1 MDYSGKVAVITAAA
15 SGIGREAALAFGR
28 RGARLAI
35 SDVDEPGIM
44 QVAEDVRA
52 TGAEAVGIRC
62 DVSSDA
68 DVAAL
73 AALTFERFGQIDILM
88 NHAGASASGPVGKIP
103 LDDWRFVYEVNI
115 LGIAR
120 ALNAFFPHMV
130 ERRSGLIINTSSG
143 LGLFPEVPFA
153 LPYITTKAGVIGL
166 SEALA
171 LYCQPLGIR
180 VMALLPD
187 ITKTQFHYSG
197 RKTGLDP
204 SKTKSLLPLSQ
215 EQLPVDVVNALIES
229 IEKEQFLA
237 CNIPDFDQFL
247 LRKAQERN
255 EPDFRVYSQ
264 VRNAVSEVVLST
276 VK

>member
-1 MDYSGKVAVITAAA
+1 MDYSDKVVVITAAA

-28 RGARLAI
+28 RGGQLVI
-35 SDVDEPGIM
+35 SDIDEAGIM
-44 QVAEDVRA
+44 QVVEEVRA
-52 TGAEAVGIRC
+52 TGAQAFGIRC
-62 DVSSDA
+62 DVSSDD

-88 NHAGASASGPVGKIP
+88 NHAGASASGPVGKVP
-103 LDDWRFVYEVNI
+103 LDDWRFVYEVNV

-120 ALNAFFPHMV
+120 ALKEFFPHMV

-143 LGLFPEVPFA
+143 LGIFPEVPFA

-215 EQLPVDVVNALIES
+215 EQLPIDVVNTLLDS
-229 IEKEQFLA
+229 IEKEQFIA
-237 CNIPDFDQFL
+237 CNIPDFEQFL
-247 LRKAQERN
+247 LQKAQERN

-264 VRNAVSEVVLST
+264 VRDAVTDVVLSA
-276 VK
+276 VE